1 MQINNL
7 IKFEKIFL
15 YLILGV
21 FGFLILTQDA
31 FAATPTASKEKISST
46 PSPSNSEIPK
56 STDIEKIQRIKD
68 LVASK
73 VAELNL
79 VEKRGIIG
87 TIREVTNM
95 KIAITDIKGSIR
107 QIDVDELTKFN
118 ITKAASGI
126 SDLEKGKMYAFIGL
140 YNKDTKK
147 LLARVINNTNTI
159 PVHFEGAVT
168 SIDSKSYQ
176 ITAVDQKG
184 VTKKIDI
191 ESSTKTNL
199 ADSEGDL
206 TKSGFS
212 KLETNKRIL
221 AIGFADQKDK
231 DLITALR
238 LIHFES
244 VPPSKEM
251 QSHVKIGE

>member
-1 MQINNL
+1 MKKLILVSLLILLVISNNL
-7 IKFEKIFL
+7 QP
-15 YLILGV
+15 V
-21 FGFLILTQDA
+21 D
-31 FAATPTASKEKISST
+31 AATPTPAKEKAAST
-46 PSPSNSEIPK
+46 PSPSPSNSEIPK

-118 ITKAASGI
+118 ITKSSSGI

-147 LLARVINNTNTI
+147 LLARVINNTNSI

-168 SIDSKSYQ
+168 SIDSKKYQ
-176 ITAVDQKG
+176 LTAVDQKG
-184 VTKKIDI
+184 TKRKIDI
-191 ESSTKTNL
+191 ESSTKTTL

-212 KLETNKRIL
+212 KIETNKRIL

-238 LIHFES
+238 IIHFENI
-244 VPPSKEM
+244 PPSKEM
-251 QSHVKIGE
+251 QSHVKIEE

>member
-1 MQINNL
+1 MNN
-7 IKFEKIFL
+7 IKKFDMKK
-15 YLILGV
+15 LILV
-21 FGFLILTQDA
+21 SFLALLATICQLQPA
-31 FAATPTASKEKISST
+31 YAATPTPVKEKTAST
-46 PSPSNSEIPK
+46 PSPSNNEIPK

-118 ITKAASGI
+118 ITKSASGI
-126 SDLEKGKMYAFIGL
+126 SDLEKGKMYAFVGL

-168 SIDSKSYQ
+168 SIDSKKYQ
-176 ITAVDQKG
+176 LTAVDQKG

-191 ESSTKTNL
+191 ESSTKTTL

-212 KLETNKRIL
+212 KIETNKRIL

-238 LIHFES
+238 IIHFENI
-244 VPPSKEM
+244 PPSKEM
-251 QSHVKIGE
+251 QSHVKIEE